1 MKILSKRKILIVDDF
16 QDNLD
21 LVEDMLDDDG
31 YENIICV
38 LSAKEA
44 YVELETNNIDLIILD
59 IMMPDID
66 GIEACKHI
74 KSDERYEDIPIIIAT
89 AKSDLE
95 TLQEA
100 FAVGANDY
108 IRKPIVNDI
117 ELLSRVKNALNLK
130 LNIDNYKE
138 LSKTLDDRV
147 KQEIEKNRQKEQLL
161 IHQSKMAGMGEM
173 IGNIAHQWRQ
183 PLNALGLGIQKIK
196 MLYDADMLT
205 EEKFNQSVKK
215 SNMLIKKMSET
226 IDDFRNF
233 FKVDKEKQNFRLED
247 AIDDTLELLDA
258 SLKVNNIEVIVLHQD
273 DGINVFGYKNELEQ
287 VLLNIVNNAKD
298 ALMENN
304 IQNSKIEIKT
314 LKLDDDVLVEISDNA
329 GGIPEDIIDKI
340 FDPYFTTKEQG
351 KGTGVGLYMSKTII
365 ETNMSGSLSVSNSEN
380 GAKFTIK
387 IKSE

>member
-1 MKILSKRKILIVDDF
+1 MQLLSKRKILIVDDF

-44 YVELETNNIDLIILD
+44 YAELETNNIDLIILD

-108 IRKPIVNDI
+108 IRKPIINDI

-329 GGIPEDIIDKI
+329 GGIPEDIIDRI

-351 KGTGVGLYMSKTII
+351 KGTGVGLYMSRTII
-365 ETNMSGSLSVSNSEN
+365 ETNMNGSLSASNSEN
-380 GAKFTIK
+380 GAIFSIK

>member
-1 MKILSKRKILIVDDF
+1 MQLLSKRKILIVDDF

-44 YVELETNNIDLIILD
+44 YAELETNNIDLIILD

-74 KSDERYEDIPIIIAT
+74 KSDERYKDIPIIIAT

-100 FAVGANDY
+100 FDVGANDY
-108 IRKPIVNDI
+108 IRKPIINDI

-183 PLNALGLGIQKIK
+183 PLNALGLGVQKIK

-258 SLKVNNIEVIVLHQD
+258 SLKINNIEVIVLHQD
-273 DGINVFGYKNELEQ
+273 DDINIFGYKNELEQ
-287 VLLNIVNNAKD
+287 VLLNIVSNAKD

-314 LKLDDDVLVEISDNA
+314 LKLDDDILVNISDNA
-329 GGIPEDIIDKI
+329 GGIPEDIIDRI

-351 KGTGVGLYMSKTII
+351 KGTGVGLYMSRTII
-365 ETNMSGSLSVSNSEN
+365 ETNMNGSLSASNSEN
-380 GAKFTIK
+380 GAIFSIK

>member
-1 MKILSKRKILIVDDF
+1 MQLLSKRKILIVDDF

-44 YVELETNNIDLIILD
+44 YAELETNNIDLIILD

-108 IRKPIVNDI
+108 IRKPIINDI